1 MIKWHLGLFDVENPT
16 QNFNHFHC
24 NCKIK
29 TFQKILIQI
38 FMIAFLRNSLSY
50 EIEIY
55 IKMFVEIVFLG
66 FVFFKTYNYLNKIL
80 LKQNLHHRT
89 NSGKDSS
96 NTKIVGVRNAKKSR
110 NTPGLGSMYIER
122 VMRVSRS
129 HGYYVSSSCCFL
141 YLSNGIDFF
150 YIIKSILK

>member
-1 MIKWHLGLFDVENPT
+1 MKY
-16 QNFNHFHC
+16 
-24 NCKIK
+24 CK
-29 TFQKILIQI
+29 
-38 FMIAFLRNSLSY
+38 
-50 EIEIY
+50 
-55 IKMFVEIVFLG
+55 
-66 FVFFKTYNYLNKIL
+66 
-80 LKQNLHHRT
+80 KQNLHHRT

-141 YLSNGIDFF
+141 FLSNEIDFLYYQKHF
-150 YIIKSILK
+150 QIKRTSMMFNYTNLQNQFWSSIIFFIVLMHFNHYFSLRFPRSIN

>member
-1 MIKWHLGLFDVENPT
+1 MSKIQHKTSATFIAIARSKLFKKYWYRFLWLYF
-16 QNFNHFHC
+16 QCIHFRT
-24 NCKIK
+24 I
-29 TFQKILIQI
+29 
-38 FMIAFLRNSLSY
+38 
-50 EIEIY
+50 
-55 IKMFVEIVFLG
+55 
-66 FVFFKTYNYLNKIL
+66 FKTYNYLNKIL
-80 LKQNLHHRT
+80 QKQNLHHRT

-141 YLSNGIDFF
+141 FLSNGIDFF
-150 YIIKSILK
+150 ILSKAFSNKKNFDDVQLY